1 PSGAEVVQ
9 QTADSG
15 GNGASLLAV
24 SVADYDELSSFP
36 PDLLG
41 AFENSTE
48 LECLLRAH
56 QDAQSETPFDGCPV
70 DFDRILCWPRTEPG
84 SWAVLPCFEEFKGVH
99 YDVTQN
105 ATRFCHPNGRWDNY
119 SHYAACHHTSEPPPD
134 IVEISSIIYYTGYTL
149 SLVALSLAVI
159 VFVYFKDLRCLR
171 NTIHANLFITYI
183 LSALLWIIILT
194 LQLTSGSNSG
204 MTSCVIFVTLLH
216 YFTLTNF
223 FWMLVEATVMLVRC
237 EAKLLSCWIDEHYAK
252 AAEGAVYTFA
262 SFALTN
268 PVHFPFAGLY
278 LYMLVVETFS
288 GDNLRF
294 NMYAAIGW
302 GGPAIFVILWA
313 IAKGITLSGQGKADT
328 LQIECS
334 WMRESVVDWIFQGPV
349 CAVLI
354 INLVFLIRIMWV
366 LITKL
371 RSANTVETRQYRKA
385 SKALLV
391 LIPLLGITYL
401 VVLAAPADGLISDIF
416 AIARALLLST
426 QGLSVSLFY
435 CFLNSEVRLAL
446 RHRLERWRDERNI
459 RLGQVRQ
466 RSRRP
471 LTYNKRESCAS
482 SATTTTLL
490 GPHTYP
496 SAVRGSNGA
505 LHMQSIAPRA
515 ISPLMQGLDEN
526 SV

>member
-1 PSGAEVVQ
+1 
-9 QTADSG
+9 
-15 GNGASLLAV
+15 
-24 SVADYDELSSFP
+24 
-36 PDLLG
+36 
-41 AFENSTE
+41 
-48 LECLLRAH
+48 
-56 QDAQSETPFDGCPV
+56 
-70 DFDRILCWPRTEPG
+70 
-84 SWAVLPCFEEFKGVH
+84 
-99 YDVTQN
+99 
-105 ATRFCHPNGRWDNY
+105 
-119 SHYAACHHTSEPPPD
+119 
-134 IVEISSIIYYTGYTL
+134 
-149 SLVALSLAVI
+149 
-159 VFVYFKDLRCLR
+159 
-171 NTIHANLFITYI
+171 
-183 LSALLWIIILT
+183 
-194 LQLTSGSNSG
+194 
-204 MTSCVIFVTLLH
+204 
-216 YFTLTNF
+216 
-223 FWMLVEATVMLVRC
+223 
-237 EAKLLSCWIDEHYAK
+237 
-252 AAEGAVYTFA
+252 
-262 SFALTN
+262 
-268 PVHFPFAGLY
+268 
-278 LYMLVVETFS
+278 MLVVETFS

-302 GGPAIFVILWA
+302 GGPAVFVTLWA
-313 IAKGITLSGQGKADT
+313 IAKGITLSGQDT
-328 LQIECS
+328 TNMLQIECS
-334 WMRESVVDWIFQGPV
+334 WMRESLVDWIFQGPV

-401 VVLAAPADGLISDIF
+401 VVLAAPAEGVVSDIF

-466 RSRRP
+466 RSRRSFTNSGYNQSKECSPRSRTESFRP

-490 GPHTYP
+490 GPHSYP
-496 SAVRGSNGA
+496 SAMRGSNGA

>member
-1 PSGAEVVQ
+1 
-9 QTADSG
+9 
-15 GNGASLLAV
+15 
-24 SVADYDELSSFP
+24 
-36 PDLLG
+36 
-41 AFENSTE
+41 
-48 LECLLRAH
+48 
-56 QDAQSETPFDGCPV
+56 
-70 DFDRILCWPRTEPG
+70 
-84 SWAVLPCFEEFKGVH
+84 
-99 YDVTQN
+99 
-105 ATRFCHPNGRWDNY
+105 
-119 SHYAACHHTSEPPPD
+119 
-134 IVEISSIIYYTGYTL
+134 
-149 SLVALSLAVI
+149 
-159 VFVYFKDLRCLR
+159 
-171 NTIHANLFITYI
+171 
-183 LSALLWIIILT
+183 
-194 LQLTSGSNSG
+194 

-223 FWMLVEATVMLVRC
+223 FWMLVE
-237 EAKLLSCWIDEHYAK
+237 
-252 AAEGAVYTFA
+252 
-262 SFALTN
+262 
-268 PVHFPFAGLY
+268 GLY

-328 LQIECS
+328 LEIECS

-401 VVLAAPADGLISDIF
+401 VVLAAPAEGVVSDIF

-490 GPHTYP
+490 GPHSYP
-496 SAVRGSNGA
+496 SAMRGSNGA
-505 LHMQSIAPRA
+505 LHMQSIVPRA

>member
-1 PSGAEVVQ
+1 M
-9 QTADSG
+9 T
-15 GNGASLLAV
+15 
-24 SVADYDELSSFP
+24 
-36 PDLLG
+36 
-41 AFENSTE
+41 
-48 LECLLRAH
+48 
-56 QDAQSETPFDGCPV
+56 
-70 DFDRILCWPRTEPG
+70 
-84 SWAVLPCFEEFKGVH
+84 
-99 YDVTQN
+99 
-105 ATRFCHPNGRWDNY
+105 
-119 SHYAACHHTSEPPPD
+119 EPPPD
-134 IVEISSIIYYTGYTL
+134 IVEVTSIIYYTGYII

-183 LSALLWIIILT
+183 LSALMWITILT
-194 LQLTSGSNSG
+194 LQLSSSSSTG

-223 FWMLVEATVMLVRC
+223 FWMLVE
-237 EAKLLSCWIDEHYAK
+237 
-252 AAEGAVYTFA
+252 
-262 SFALTN
+262 
-268 PVHFPFAGLY
+268 GLY

-302 GGPAIFVILWA
+302 GGPGIFVVVWA
-313 IAKGITLSGQGKADT
+313 IAKGIAISGQNSVAT
-328 LQIECS
+328 LEIECS

-371 RSANTVETRQYRKA
+371 RSANTVESRQYRKA

-401 VVLAAPADGLISDIF
+401 VVLAAPAEGVVSDIF

-426 QGLSVSLFY
+426 QGFWVSLFY

-471 LTYNKRESCAS
+471 LTYSKRESCAS

-490 GPHTYP
+490 GPP
-496 SAVRGSNGA
+496 ASCPNALRSSNGA
-505 LHMQSIAPRA
+505 LHLHAAPPRA
-515 ISPLMQGLDEN
+515 VSPLMQGLDEN
-526 SV
+526 TV

>member
-1 PSGAEVVQ
+1 MLLHRTQSNQSTYKLCTITKKKSTHTKSTKQPGCFRIFCSP
-9 QTADSG
+9 QT
-15 GNGASLLAV
+15 L
-24 SVADYDELSSFP
+24 
-36 PDLLG
+36 
-41 AFENSTE
+41 
-48 LECLLRAH
+48 
-56 QDAQSETPFDGCPV
+56 FDGCPV
-70 DFDRILCWPRTEPG
+70 DFDRVLCWPKTDPG
-84 SWAVLPCFEEFKGVH
+84 TWAVLPCFEEFKGVH

-105 ATRFCHPNGRWDNY
+105 ATRYCHPNGRWDNY
-119 SHYAACHHTSEPPPD
+119 SHYAACHHVNEPPPD
-134 IVEISSIIYYTGYTL
+134 IVEISSIIYYTGYII

-194 LQLTSGSNSG
+194 LQLSSGNSSG

-223 FWMLVEATVMLVRC
+223 FWMLVE
-237 EAKLLSCWIDEHYAK
+237 
-252 AAEGAVYTFA
+252 
-262 SFALTN
+262 
-268 PVHFPFAGLY
+268 GLY

-313 IAKGITLSGQGKADT
+313 IAKGITLSGQGKTDT

-401 VVLAAPADGLISDIF
+401 VVLAAPAEGVVSDIF

-496 SAVRGSNGA
+496 SAMRGSNGA
-505 LHMQSIAPRA
+505 LHMQSIVPRA

>member
-1 PSGAEVVQ
+1 M
-9 QTADSG
+9 T
-15 GNGASLLAV
+15 
-24 SVADYDELSSFP
+24 
-36 PDLLG
+36 
-41 AFENSTE
+41 
-48 LECLLRAH
+48 
-56 QDAQSETPFDGCPV
+56 
-70 DFDRILCWPRTEPG
+70 
-84 SWAVLPCFEEFKGVH
+84 
-99 YDVTQN
+99 
-105 ATRFCHPNGRWDNY
+105 
-119 SHYAACHHTSEPPPD
+119 EPPPD
-134 IVEISSIIYYTGYTL
+134 IVEVTSIIYYSGYIV

-183 LSALLWIIILT
+183 LSALMWIIILT
-194 LQLTSGSNSG
+194 LQLSGSQSG
-204 MTSCVIFVTLLH
+204 IASCVILVTLLH

-223 FWMLVEATVMLVRC
+223 FWMLVE
-237 EAKLLSCWIDEHYAK
+237 
-252 AAEGAVYTFA
+252 
-262 SFALTN
+262 
-268 PVHFPFAGLY
+268 GLY

-302 GGPAIFVILWA
+302 GGPGVFVVLWV
-313 IAKGITLSGQGKADT
+313 IAKGITISGLDQATT
-328 LQIECS
+328 LEIDCS
-334 WMRESVVDWIFQGPV
+334 WMRESTVDWIFQGPV

-401 VVLAAPADGLISDIF
+401 VVLAAPSEGVVSDIF
-416 AIARALLLST
+416 AVARALLLST
-426 QGLSVSLFY
+426 QGFSVSLFY

-459 RLGQVRQ
+459 RIGQVRQ

-471 LTYNKRESCAS
+471 LTYSKRESCAS

-490 GPHTYP
+490 GPPMGAHGAYP
-496 SAVRGSNGA
+496 SSMRGSNGA
-505 LHMQSIAPRA
+505 LHLHAMAPRA

>member
-1 PSGAEVVQ
+1 M
-9 QTADSG
+9 
-15 GNGASLLAV
+15 LAV
-24 SVADYDELSSFP
+24 
-36 PDLLG
+36 
-41 AFENSTE
+41 T
-48 LECLLRAH
+48 
-56 QDAQSETPFDGCPV
+56 
-70 DFDRILCWPRTEPG
+70 
-84 SWAVLPCFEEFKGVH
+84 
-99 YDVTQN
+99 
-105 ATRFCHPNGRWDNY
+105 
-119 SHYAACHHTSEPPPD
+119 
-134 IVEISSIIYYTGYTL
+134 
-149 SLVALSLAVI
+149 

-171 NTIHANLFITYI
+171 NTIHANLFVTYI
-183 LSALLWIIILT
+183 MSDLFWILILTMQLSASS
-194 LQLTSGSNSG
+194 SGN
-204 MTSCVIFVTLLH
+204 MASCVIFVTLLH

-223 FWMLVEATVMLVRC
+223 FWMLVE
-237 EAKLLSCWIDEHYAK
+237 
-252 AAEGAVYTFA
+252 
-262 SFALTN
+262 
-268 PVHFPFAGLY
+268 GLY

-302 GGPAIFVILWA
+302 GGPVIFVVLWA
-313 IAKGITLSGQGKADT
+313 IVRVVSLSGPDSSAT
-328 LQIECS
+328 LDIDCT
-334 WMRESVVDWIFQGPV
+334 WMRESTVDWIFQGPV

-401 VVLAAPADGLISDIF
+401 VFLAAPAEGIVSDIF

-426 QGLSVSLFY
+426 QGFSVSLFY

-459 RLGQVRQ
+459 RIGQVRQ

-471 LTYNKRESCAS
+471 LTYSKRESCAS

-490 GPHTYP
+490 GPPMGGHSTTM
-496 SAVRGSNGA
+496 RGSNGA
-505 LHMQSIAPRA
+505 LHLHTLAPRA

>member
-1 PSGAEVVQ
+1 M
-9 QTADSG
+9 T
-15 GNGASLLAV
+15 
-24 SVADYDELSSFP
+24 
-36 PDLLG
+36 
-41 AFENSTE
+41 
-48 LECLLRAH
+48 
-56 QDAQSETPFDGCPV
+56 
-70 DFDRILCWPRTEPG
+70 
-84 SWAVLPCFEEFKGVH
+84 
-99 YDVTQN
+99 
-105 ATRFCHPNGRWDNY
+105 
-119 SHYAACHHTSEPPPD
+119 EPPPD
-134 IVEISSIIYYTGYTL
+134 IVEVTSIIYYSGYIV

-183 LSALLWIIILT
+183 LSALMWIIILT
-194 LQLTSGSNSG
+194 LQLSGSQSG
-204 MTSCVIFVTLLH
+204 IASCVILVTLLH

-223 FWMLVEATVMLVRC
+223 FWMLVE
-237 EAKLLSCWIDEHYAK
+237 
-252 AAEGAVYTFA
+252 
-262 SFALTN
+262 
-268 PVHFPFAGLY
+268 GLY

-302 GGPAIFVILWA
+302 GGPGVFVIMWV
-313 IAKGITLSGQGKADT
+313 IAKGITISGLDQATT
-328 LQIECS
+328 LEIDCS
-334 WMRESVVDWIFQGPV
+334 WMRESTVDWIFQGPV

-401 VVLAAPADGLISDIF
+401 VVLAAPSEGVVSDIF
-416 AIARALLLST
+416 AVARALLLST
-426 QGLSVSLFY
+426 QGFSVSLFY

-459 RLGQVRQ
+459 RIGQVRQ
-466 RSRRP
+466 RSRRFTNSGLSKECSPRSRTESFRP
-471 LTYNKRESCAS
+471 LTYSKRESCAS

-490 GPHTYP
+490 GPPVGAHGAYP
-496 SAVRGSNGA
+496 STMRGSNGA
-505 LHMQSIAPRA
+505 LHLHAMAPRA

>member
-1 PSGAEVVQ
+1 MTGGIISNSIKPSGQ
-9 QTADSG
+9 RRTPTTPIRNDPLDKIQPHGSG
-15 GNGASLLAV
+15 KKRLV

-36 PDLLG
+36 PELLG

-48 LECLLRAH
+48 FECLLRAH
-56 QDAQSETPFDGCPV
+56 QDAQSETPSGGCPV
-70 DFDRILCWPRTEPG
+70 DFDRILCWPKTDPG
-84 SWAVLPCFEEFKGVH
+84 TWAVLPCFEEFKGVH

-105 ATRFCHPNGRWDNY
+105 ATRYCHPNGRWDNY
-119 SHYAACHHTSEPPPD
+119 SHYAACHHVNEPPPD
-134 IVEISSIIYYTGYTL
+134 IVEISSIIYYTGYIL

-194 LQLTSGSNSG
+194 LQLSSGSSTG

-223 FWMLVEATVMLVRC
+223 FWMLVE
-237 EAKLLSCWIDEHYAK
+237 
-252 AAEGAVYTFA
+252 
-262 SFALTN
+262 
-268 PVHFPFAGLY
+268 GLY

-328 LQIECS
+328 LEIECS

-401 VVLAAPADGLISDIF
+401 VVLAAPAEGVVSDIF

-426 QGLSVSLFY
+426 QVSWGAQKRGKAYVYSLPGNCWRVNRLLLCGDRKMGAIKILF
-435 CFLNSEVRLAL
+435 L
-446 RHRLERWRDERNI
+446 I
-459 RLGQVRQ
+459 QVDNHTQ
-466 RSRRP
+466 
-471 LTYNKRESCAS
+471 AFVFVS
-482 SATTTTLL
+482 S
-490 GPHTYP
+490 
-496 SAVRGSNGA
+496 
-505 LHMQSIAPRA
+505 
-515 ISPLMQGLDEN
+515 
-526 SV
+526 

>member
-1 PSGAEVVQ
+1 M
-9 QTADSG
+9 TD
-15 GNGASLLAV
+15 
-24 SVADYDELSSFP
+24 
-36 PDLLG
+36 
-41 AFENSTE
+41 
-48 LECLLRAH
+48 
-56 QDAQSETPFDGCPV
+56 
-70 DFDRILCWPRTEPG
+70 
-84 SWAVLPCFEEFKGVH
+84 
-99 YDVTQN
+99 
-105 ATRFCHPNGRWDNY
+105 
-119 SHYAACHHTSEPPPD
+119 PPPD
-134 IVEISSIIYYTGYTL
+134 IVEITSIIYYSGYII
-149 SLVALSLAVI
+149 SLIALSLAVI

-183 LSALLWIIILT
+183 LSALMWMVILT
-194 LQLTSGSNSG
+194 QQLSGSSG
-204 MTSCVIFVTLLH
+204 GGLTSCVIFVTLLH

-223 FWMLVEATVMLVRC
+223 FWMLVE
-237 EAKLLSCWIDEHYAK
+237 
-252 AAEGAVYTFA
+252 
-262 SFALTN
+262 
-268 PVHFPFAGLY
+268 GLY

-294 NMYAAIGW
+294 NMYAAIGY
-302 GGPAIFVILWA
+302 GGPGVFVVVWA
-313 IAKGITLSGQGKADT
+313 IAKGIAISGQERATSLEID
-328 LQIECS
+328 CS

-354 INLVFLIRIMWV
+354 INLVFLVRIMWV

-401 VVLAAPADGLISDIF
+401 VVLAAPAEGVVSDIF
-416 AIARALLLST
+416 AVARALLLST
-426 QGLSVSLFY
+426 QGFSVSLFY

-459 RLGQVRQ
+459 RLGQIRQ
-466 RSRRP
+466 RSRRRFTNSGLSKECSPRSRTESFRP
-471 LTYNKRESCAS
+471 LTYSKRESCAS

-490 GPHTYP
+490 GPPTLGGSHGGANYP
-496 SAVRGSNGA
+496 AGIRGSNGT
-505 LHMQSIAPRA
+505 LHLHTMVPRA

>member
-1 PSGAEVVQ
+1 MSSSERTSQHRERVAL
-9 QTADSG
+9 
-15 GNGASLLAV
+15 GNGSYKRLV

-36 PDLLG
+36 PELFG

-56 QDAQSETPFDGCPV
+56 QDAQSETLFDGCPV
-70 DFDRILCWPRTEPG
+70 DFDRVLCWPKTDPG
-84 SWAVLPCFEEFKGVH
+84 TWAVLPCFEEFKGVH
-99 YDVTQN
+99 YDVTKN
-105 ATRFCHPNGRWDNY
+105 ATRYCHPNGRWDNY
-119 SHYAACHHTSEPPPD
+119 SHYAACHHVNEPPPD
-134 IVEISSIIYYTGYTL
+134 IVEISSIIYYTGYII

-194 LQLTSGSNSG
+194 LQLSTGNSTG

-223 FWMLVEATVMLVRC
+223 FWMLVE
-237 EAKLLSCWIDEHYAK
+237 
-252 AAEGAVYTFA
+252 
-262 SFALTN
+262 
-268 PVHFPFAGLY
+268 GLY

-302 GGPAIFVILWA
+302 GGPAIFVMLWA
-313 IAKGITLSGQGKADT
+313 IAKGITLSGQGKTDT
-328 LQIECS
+328 LEIECS

-401 VVLAAPADGLISDIF
+401 VVLAAPAEGVVSDIF

-466 RSRRP
+466 RSRR
-471 LTYNKRESCAS
+471 
-482 SATTTTLL
+482 
-490 GPHTYP
+490 
-496 SAVRGSNGA
+496 
-505 LHMQSIAPRA
+505 
-515 ISPLMQGLDEN
+515 
-526 SV
+526 

>member
-1 PSGAEVVQ
+1 MGDQ
-9 QTADSG
+9 
-15 GNGASLLAV
+15 
-24 SVADYDELSSFP
+24 
-36 PDLLG
+36 
-41 AFENSTE
+41 
-48 LECLLRAH
+48 
-56 QDAQSETPFDGCPV
+56 
-70 DFDRILCWPRTEPG
+70 
-84 SWAVLPCFEEFKGVH
+84 
-99 YDVTQN
+99 
-105 ATRFCHPNGRWDNY
+105 
-119 SHYAACHHTSEPPPD
+119 PPD
-134 IVEISSIIYYTGYTL
+134 IVEVTSIIYYTGYII

-183 LSALLWIIILT
+183 LSALMWMTILT
-194 LQLTSGSNSG
+194 LQLSSNSSS
-204 MTSCVIFVTLLH
+204 TSCVIFVTLLH

-223 FWMLVEATVMLVRC
+223 FWMLVE
-237 EAKLLSCWIDEHYAK
+237 
-252 AAEGAVYTFA
+252 
-262 SFALTN
+262 
-268 PVHFPFAGLY
+268 GLY

-302 GGPAIFVILWA
+302 GGPAVCVVLWA
-313 IAKGITLSGQGKADT
+313 IAKGIAISGQDRAAT
-328 LQIECS
+328 LEIECS

-349 CAVLI
+349 CVVLI

-371 RSANTVETRQYRKA
+371 RSANTAESRQYRKA

-401 VVLAAPADGLISDIF
+401 VVLAAPAEGVVSDIF

-426 QGLSVSLFY
+426 QGFSVSLFY

-459 RLGQVRQ
+459 RLGQIRQ
-466 RSRRP
+466 RSRRFTNSGLSKDCSPRSRTESFRP

-490 GPHTYP
+490 GPP
-496 SAVRGSNGA
+496 AVSHGGNTARGSNGT
-505 LHMQSIAPRA
+505 LHLYSSGVPRA
-515 ISPLMQGLDEN
+515 ISPLMQNLEEN

>member
-1 PSGAEVVQ
+1 MQTNGTAVPNNPSGM
-9 QTADSG
+9 DHGSG
-15 GNGASLLAV
+15 KCRVANGTGSYKRLV

-36 PDLLG
+36 PELLG

-56 QDAQSETPFDGCPV
+56 QDAESETLFDGCPV
-70 DFDRILCWPRTEPG
+70 DFDRILCWPKTDPG
-84 SWAVLPCFEEFKGVH
+84 TWAVLPCFEEFKGVH

-105 ATRFCHPNGRWDNY
+105 ATRYCHPNGRWDNY
-119 SHYAACHHTSEPPPD
+119 SHYAACHHVDEPPPD
-134 IVEISSIIYYTGYTL
+134 IVEISSIIYYTGYII

-194 LQLTSGSNSG
+194 LQLSSGNSTG

-223 FWMLVEATVMLVRC
+223 FWMLVE
-237 EAKLLSCWIDEHYAK
+237 
-252 AAEGAVYTFA
+252 
-262 SFALTN
+262 
-268 PVHFPFAGLY
+268 GLY

-313 IAKGITLSGQGKADT
+313 IAKGITLSGQGKTAT
-328 LQIECS
+328 LEIECS

-401 VVLAAPADGLISDIF
+401 VVLAAPAEGVVSDIF

-466 RSRRP
+466 RSRRFTNSGYNQSKECSPRSRTESFRP

-496 SAVRGSNGA
+496 SAMRGSNGA
-505 LHMQSIAPRA
+505 LHMQSIVPRA

>member
-1 PSGAEVVQ
+1 M
-9 QTADSG
+9 T
-15 GNGASLLAV
+15 
-24 SVADYDELSSFP
+24 
-36 PDLLG
+36 
-41 AFENSTE
+41 
-48 LECLLRAH
+48 
-56 QDAQSETPFDGCPV
+56 
-70 DFDRILCWPRTEPG
+70 
-84 SWAVLPCFEEFKGVH
+84 
-99 YDVTQN
+99 
-105 ATRFCHPNGRWDNY
+105 
-119 SHYAACHHTSEPPPD
+119 EPPPD
-134 IVEISSIIYYTGYTL
+134 IVEVTSIIYYSGYIV

-159 VFVYFKDLRCLR
+159 VFIYFKDLRCLR

-183 LSALLWIIILT
+183 LSALMWMVILT
-194 LQLTSGSNSG
+194 LQLSGGANSG
-204 MTSCVIFVTLLH
+204 TTSCVIFVTLLH

-223 FWMLVEATVMLVRC
+223 FWMLVE
-237 EAKLLSCWIDEHYAK
+237 
-252 AAEGAVYTFA
+252 
-262 SFALTN
+262 
-268 PVHFPFAGLY
+268 GLY

-294 NMYAAIGW
+294 KLYAAIGW
-302 GGPAIFVILWA
+302 GGPGLFVTLWV
-313 IAKGITLSGQGKADT
+313 IAKGIAISGLDPAAAHEID
-328 LQIECS
+328 CS

-401 VVLAAPADGLISDIF
+401 VVLAAPSEGVVSDIF
-416 AIARALLLST
+416 AVARALLLST
-426 QGLSVSLFY
+426 QGFSVSLFY

-459 RLGQVRQ
+459 RIGQVRQ
-466 RSRRP
+466 RSRRFTNSGLSKECSPRSRTESFRP

-490 GPHTYP
+490 GPPVGPHGT
-496 SAVRGSNGA
+496 AMRGSNGA
-505 LHMQSIAPRA
+505 LHMHAMAPRA
-515 ISPLMQGLDEN
+515 ISPLMQGLNEN